1 MRRAPRRVELSTAF
15 RRDMRREDRGRLR
28 GQVQP
33 LVEQLVNLLAVDAP
47 LPPANWD
54 HPLTGEWSGYR
65 DCHVR
70 SDLVLIYRKPDDARL
85 QLARLGSHSELFG

>member
-1 MRRAPRRVELSTAF
+1 MRRTPRRVELSTAF

-33 LVEQLVNLLAVDAP
+33 LVERLVNLLAVDAP
-47 LPPANWD
+47 LQPASRD
-54 HPLTGEWSGYR
+54 HPLTGDWTGYR

-70 SDLVLIYRKPDDARL
+70 PDLVLIYRKPDDARL
-85 QLARLGSHSELFG
+85 QLVRLGSHSELFG

>member
-1 MRRAPRRVELSTAF
+1 MRRAPRTIELSTAF

-33 LVEQLVNLLAVDAP
+33 IIEQVVNLLAVDAP
-47 LPPANWD
+47 LPPTYRD

-65 DCHVR
+65 DCHAR
-70 SDLVLIYRKPDDARL
+70 PDLLLIYRKPDEVRL
-85 QLARLGSHSELFG
+85 QLVRLGSHSELFG